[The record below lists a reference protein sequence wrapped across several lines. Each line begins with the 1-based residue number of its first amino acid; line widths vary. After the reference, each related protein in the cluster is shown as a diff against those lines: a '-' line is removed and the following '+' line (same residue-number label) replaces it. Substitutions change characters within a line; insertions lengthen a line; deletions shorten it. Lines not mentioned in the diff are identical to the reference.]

1 MQIGTKV
8 PNIFCYILEVQNLF
22 CFTVLVKIGIFV
34 TICISRSGL
43 VFTFKTFRNKKDC
56 NS

>member
-43 VFTFKTFRNKKDC
+43 VFTFKTFRNKKRLQ
-56 NS
+56 